1 MLYIFLCKVCFHHI
15 FFSVVRGYINK
26 LDLDK

>member
-1 MLYIFLCKVCFHHI
+1 MFLSYIFC
-15 FFSVVRGYINK
+15 VVRGYINK